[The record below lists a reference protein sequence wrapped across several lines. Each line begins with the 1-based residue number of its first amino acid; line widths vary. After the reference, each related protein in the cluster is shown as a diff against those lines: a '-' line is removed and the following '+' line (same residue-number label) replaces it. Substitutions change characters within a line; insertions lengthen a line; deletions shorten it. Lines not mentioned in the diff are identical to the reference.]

1 VIELLERLTPR
12 PSRYVCLD
20 FGRDHLSA
28 LEVFDGAVTRWV
40 AVPLAEED
48 LDNGSP
54 GDPKALA
61 AAVAAAL
68 RLGGM
73 EAQTARI
80 ALPDEAT
87 VSRQLLLPAMPR
99 RDLSRAMH
107 FAAERHIPF
116 PLDRARWAWDVVEQ
130 TPEQLTVYL
139 VATWVDVVDRF
150 AEVARAAALEPQV
163 LEPRAVA
170 LARALGQDHALL
182 LDAGPRRVHATLLVG
197 GQPAFVDTVIAGPT
211 ERREALDRLLQ
222 RAYRQQSAEAS
233 AGARLAPV
241 LLAGDLELSELKMP
255 VEGRMV
261 GQVLNG
267 QLPATPHGFPA
278 GSYLANL
285 GLSMRTPR

>member
-1 VIELLERLTPR
+1 MIELLERLTPQ

-28 LEVFDGAVTRWV
+28 LEVFDGTVTRWV

-54 GDPKALA
+54 ADPKALA

-68 RLGGM
+68 RLAGM
-73 EAQTARI
+73 EARMARI

-87 VSRQLLLPAMPR
+87 VSRQLQLPAMPR
-99 RDLSRAMH
+99 RDLSRAMQ

-197 GQPAFVDTVIAGPT
+197 GQPAFVDTVIAGPAD
-211 ERREALDRLLQ
+211 RRDALDRLLQ

-241 LLAGDLELSELKMP
+241 LLAGDLELSELKVP

-267 QLPATPHGFPA
+267 QLPARPHGFPA

>member
-1 VIELLERLTPR
+1 MIELLERLTPQ
-12 PSRYVCLD
+12 PSRCVCLD

-28 LEVFDGAVTRWV
+28 LEVFNGAVTRWV

-54 GDPKALA
+54 ADPKALA
-61 AAVAAAL
+61 AAVADAL
-68 RLGGM
+68 RLAGI
-73 EAQTARI
+73 EARMARI

-87 VSRQLLLPAMPR
+87 VSRQIQLPAMPR
-99 RDLSRAMH
+99 RDLTRAMH

-116 PLDRARWAWDVVEQ
+116 PLARARWAWDVVEQ
-130 TPEQLTVYL
+130 TPEQLSVYL

-170 LARALGQDHALL
+170 VARALGQDHAVL
-182 LDAGPRRVHATLLVG
+182 LDAGPRRVHVTLLVG
-197 GQPAFVDTVIAGPT
+197 GQPAFVDTIIAGPAD
-211 ERREALDRLLQ
+211 RPEALDRLLQ

-233 AGARLAPV
+233 AGGRLAPV
-241 LLAGDLELSELKMP
+241 LLAGDLELSELKIP
-255 VEGRMV
+255 VDGRMV

-267 QLPATPHGFPA
+267 QLPATPRGFPA

-285 GLSMRTPR
+285 GLSLRTPR

>member
-1 VIELLERLTPR
+1 VIDLLRRLTPQ
-12 PSRYVCLD
+12 PERYVCLD

-28 LEVFDGAVTRWV
+28 LEVFNGAVTRWI

-48 LDNGSP
+48 FDNGSP
-54 GDPKALA
+54 ADPKALA
-61 AAVAAAL
+61 AGVAAAL
-68 RLGGM
+68 RRAGM

-87 VSRQLLLPAMPR
+87 VSRQLQLPAMPR
-99 RDLSRAMH
+99 RDLARAMH

-116 PLDRARWAWDVVEQ
+116 PLARARWAWDVVER

-150 AEVARAAALEPQV
+150 TEVAREAALEPQV

-170 LARALGQDHALL
+170 VARALGRDHALL
-182 LDAGPRRVHATLLVG
+182 LDAGPHRLHATLLVG
-197 GQPAFVDTVIAGPT
+197 GQPAFVDTVMAGPAD
-211 ERREALDRLLQ
+211 RREALDRLLQ
-222 RAYRQQSAEAS
+222 RVYRQQSAGAS
-233 AGARLAPV
+233 AGGRLAPL
-241 LLAGDLELSELKMP
+241 LLAGDLELSELKVP

-261 GQVLNG
+261 GEVLNG
-267 QLPATPHGFPA
+267 QLPATPRGFPA

>member
-1 VIELLERLTPR
+1 MIERFTRSHQPI
-12 PSRYVCLD
+12 VCLD
-20 FGRDHLSA
+20 FGRDRLSA
-28 LEVFDGAVTRWV
+28 LEVANGAVARWISR
-40 AVPLAEED
+40 PLPQD
-48 LDNGSP
+48 SLTN
-54 GDPKALA
+54 GDPILPEYLGDAVRQALA
-61 AAVAAAL
+61 GPGIVS
-68 RLGGM
+68 RR
-73 EAQTARI
+73 ARI

-87 VSRQLLLPAMPR
+87 VSRQVTLPPMAR
-99 RDLSRAMH
+99 RDVPRAMH